1 MSDSLQPILIDAK
14 KEYQVRLTEL
24 MTPFLLQYVN
34 ATYAHADEEVGSR
47 KALMEF
53 QRMLHAVPQW
63 NSSIIRERT
72 ETIEK
77 KYSFFAN
84 LVAAVFVATIKVLSS
99 IRISSQRPNIKLK
112 LPSNDAFV
120 HKVYVCVARN
130 FYENVTVM
138 RDGDIAQKKRMIC
151 NGIETAV
158 RDILPL
164 GEVLTAYLSTA
175 VDDNQVNPV
184 LSPVQSDDEDAVS
197 SIESS
202 SSDEDENA
210 ATKIVPLD
218 EHDDNT
224 DFPTPRHD
232 TGSGMPQHQQPT
244 HAFPQHTPAMQQS
257 EQQFSQPQTQPP
269 QPHAQFAESQ
279 PDAFSPD
286 TFSPAVHPGTPQPVP
301 HYAGQSAPQ
310 FGSQGPKQPLFPDAD
325 DGDRHF
331 R

>member
-24 MTPFLLQYVN
+24 MTPFLMQYVN
-34 ATYAHADEEVGSR
+34 GTYAHAEEEVGSR

-53 QRMLHAVPQW
+53 QRILHAVPQW

-72 ETIEK
+72 EAIEK
-77 KYSFFAN
+77 KYSFFSN

-138 RDGDIAQKKRMIC
+138 RDGDIATKKRMIC

-158 RDILPL
+158 RDMLPL

-202 SSDEDENA
+202 SSEEDENA

-218 EHDDNT
+218 EHENT
-224 DFPTPRHD
+224 DFPSPLPD
-232 TGSGMPQHQQPT
+232 TGSGMPQHQQQQPT
-244 HAFPQHTPAMQQS
+244 HAFAQHNPPMQQ
-257 EQQFSQPQTQPP
+257 QQSDQPFPTQPHP

-279 PDAFSPD
+279 PD
-286 TFSPAVHPGTPQPVP
+286 TFSPAPHPGTPQPST
-301 HYAGQSAPQ
+301 HYAGQSAPH
-310 FGSQGPKQPLFPDAD
+310 FGPQGPKQPLFPDAD

>member
-1 MSDSLQPILIDAK
+1 MSDSLQPILVDAK

-24 MTPFLLQYVN
+24 MTPFLMQYVN
-34 ATYAHADEEVGSR
+34 GTYAHAEEEVGSR

-53 QRMLHAVPQW
+53 QRILHAVPQW

-72 ETIEK
+72 EAIEK
-77 KYSFFAN
+77 KYNFFAN

-158 RDILPL
+158 RDMLPL

-202 SSDEDENA
+202 SSEEDENA

-218 EHDDNT
+218 EHDDT
-224 DFPTPRHD
+224 DFPTPHHD
-232 TGSGMPQHQQPT
+232 TGSGMPQPQQPT
-244 HAFPQHTPAMQQS
+244 HAFPQHTPAMHQS
-257 EQQFSQPQTQPP
+257 DQFSQPQPQPQP

-279 PDAFSPD
+279 PDAFSP
-286 TFSPAVHPGTPQPVP
+286 AAHPGTPQLSP
-301 HYAGQSAPQ
+301 HYAGQSAPH